1 MTALLKTLQNRYVQ
15 LSYRGFSVDV
25 EALPSLE
32 LEGLGRVLRVELFPV
47 EHELELRVVR
57 DVLQLGVALDER
69 LHVVPAQDR
78 DRHRG
83 LAVARL
89 ALQLDPLQVG
99 RVPGIGPGLQG
110 HGDDARDAYVVL
122 AEELSLVEEFAL
134 LAERQSRDRV
144 LNLLG
149 NLAEEL
155 EKRLAL
161 E

>member
-1 MTALLKTLQNRYVQ
+1 M
-15 LSYRGFSVDV
+15 
-25 EALPSLE
+25 
-32 LEGLGRVLRVELFPV
+32 
-47 EHELELRVVR
+47 VR
-57 DVLQLGVALDER
+57 DVLQLSVALDER

-78 DRHRG
+78 DSHRG
-83 LAVARL
+83 LTVARL
-89 ALQLDPLQVG
+89 ALQLDPLQVVG
-99 RVPGIGPGLQG
+99 LVPGIGPGLQG
-110 HGDDARDAYVVL
+110 HGDDARDADVVL